1 MLLLSCK
8 VLPLTSCLLFLCG
21 SRFVLSTNDRLHGLS
36 ASCLL
41 WRHCGLHWLVREV
54 CAIFPNTQ
62 PVKPQPHHH
71 LISGLRWVK
80 CWSIAEYSGWYSFES
95 QLISGLLWTI
105 EMIAPN
111 IGWLS
116 TFEASSWLVI
126 SLFFLGFTF
135 WVKRRLCPV
144 TDVLSDFLILL
155 PNLWNQICEQVTFPN
170 QTAIFLDLGSWMS
183 MVCIFVNTFFRIKRA
198 SIPLFGLTK
207 VTWFCMVRPKILSDY
222 QSISFWD
229 LITTS
234 NGHISTIQYTIGIWL
249 IPRIGGKLARNIP
262 IISNHTI
269 NVAY

>member
-1 MLLLSCK
+1 
-8 VLPLTSCLLFLCG
+8 
-21 SRFVLSTNDRLHGLS
+21 
-36 ASCLL
+36 
-41 WRHCGLHWLVREV
+41 
-54 CAIFPNTQ
+54 
-62 PVKPQPHHH
+62 
-71 LISGLRWVK
+71 
-80 CWSIAEYSGWYSFES
+80 
-95 QLISGLLWTI
+95 
-105 EMIAPN
+105 MIAPN

-116 TFEASSWLVI
+116 TFGASSWLVI

-144 TDVLSDFLILL
+144 TVWHWVTFEFFSQTSESRFVKL
-155 PNLWNQICEQVTFPN
+155 VTFPN

-183 MVCIFVNTFFRIKRA
+183 MVCIFVNRFFRIKRA

-234 NGHISTIQYTIGIWL
+234 NGHISTIQYTMGIWL

-269 NVAY
+269 NVALKTLVTSAYPALMYPVSSDIIWYHFLSFPPKKTTSHCFVAMENIWNLGLIRRQTGALRPGSTRACNQRKADLISCTKAPLTMAFLLLGLNGL